1 MDIGI
6 RGDEAR
12 ELSEHLLKTYFHTQ
26 DYPFTRHHIESYDQ
40 FLSQDLPAIIRAE
53 NPIILLHDPIGD
65 TNQYTYKAEVF
76 VGGMNADN
84 IYVGTPTVT
93 LKDSQEVRLLFPNEA
108 RLRNLTYSSTV
119 DADIVVRITHTFPS
133 REGRGLESRVIVMD
147 PAADE
152 ATYGYLRRFPL
163 FRIPIM
169 LHSRYC
175 LLHGKPQVFLKEV
188 GECRYDSGGYFIVN
202 GAEKVLVTHQQR
214 AFNTLDITVQNGQT
228 DGSSFD
234 PMIEVYARISC
245 LNPTTRQVRA
255 VAFAVLRG
263 DNTIHVSLPMI
274 RKEVPL
280 FVLFRAL
287 GVQSD
292 EDIVRMIFPN
302 PDDAETKILSPYLRE
317 SMVQAHPF
325 YDTYSAIQFIKVLT
339 KGYGI
344 EHVLDV
350 LHNKMFVHVEDRP
363 YARAAF
369 LADCVRRI
377 LRVKAGI
384 DPETDR
390 DDTRNQRCIAS
401 GVLCR
406 MLFQGIY
413 DDWVKAT
420 RLTLDR
426 AYKEHKSMYQ
436 DKMGGPTEGEPY
448 KGTNFQNIFNQA
460 NLNTMFRAGEITEQL
475 MRAFKGKWKSG
486 SGVGVGEEKTG
497 VIQSLSR
504 LSYMDFMSH
513 CRRVVLDFDTG
524 MKLPSPRRLHTS
536 QYGYFCTSETPGG
549 ASIGVTKNM
558 SMLTLVSVATDP
570 APFIE
575 WLLTRGGVISCEATT
590 PSIASLAVPVYMN
603 NGIVGYTLKPIQ
615 LRNVLKAMKWTG
627 CLPATTGVEFSPRE
641 RRLFIFMDEGRPM
654 RPLIHLLKQG
664 KGQRPQVPVAKLRG
678 SANTPLTWRQLVL
691 GGLAETAKRGIY
703 NTGFV
708 DPFPQE
714 ATAAPTLENY
724 LSTLAPHI
732 GVIEYLDPYEMN
744 ETYIANF
751 PEHIQPE
758 TSHLE
763 VHPSTIVGLLTSV
776 IPFANHNQSPRNQ
789 LSCSQS
795 KQGLSVYS
803 TGFPTR
809 YDNQVHVLCYAQAPI
824 VRTLYYDYIADGQMG
839 YGHNLILAMGSFTG
853 YNQDDGIVMNA
864 DSIARGMFRSTC
876 YRSYVAAEENDPM
889 TEAKTRI
896 GNPANIPGWT
906 SLKMGLDYTKLD
918 ARGIVRVGEMVDE
931 NTVLVGRYTQNP
943 SGSISDASVPAQVW
957 TRGRVEKVAIVT
969 NNNGLSMVKVRVV
982 QERVPELGDKF
993 CLTPDHEVLT
1003 KEGGWLPIDK
1013 VQTSHTV
1020 AQLNRVSGKLE
1031 YVKPKEVF
1039 EFDHTGDMYEV
1050 KSQGVNL
1057 CTTLNHRMWV
1067 QERYSKEYVLKE
1079 AKDMMGRRVRFSS
1092 YSPTSATPFEIII
1105 GNDTLRNER
1114 MNAFITLFGI
1124 WMAEGW
1130 VYKNDEH
1137 HLFRIEICAN
1147 KARVKAALDSASEV
1161 LGLQTSYNEKTKK
1174 YYINTKEY
1182 VELFEPLS
1190 LGAIHK
1196 ALPKWCFELSE
1207 EQSKL
1212 LLESMCLGDGHETAT
1227 SLSYSTSSKQLRD
1240 DLQIIVQHAGY
1251 TSGYYKHV
1259 EEGSTRV
1266 DSTGRIYKANADNW
1280 HIQIRRKRVYP
1291 TLNHGHA
1298 HKQGGQSEEIIQ
1310 YAGKVYCLSVPSEV
1324 FLVRRAGTIVWTG
1337 NSNRHGQ
1344 KGTIGMLVRS
1354 YDMPRTKEGIPVDMI
1369 MNPHAM
1375 PSRMTVAQL
1384 IEAIVGKAAPA
1395 LGCIGNGTLFM
1406 NQGNPMESIGKVLR
1420 DQLGMEPMGEELMY
1434 DGMSGQFVP
1443 SQIFVG
1449 SVYTMRL
1456 KHMPED
1462 KWNARGAGRREQRTH
1477 QPTAGRGAQGGLRIG
1492 EMERDAIQA
1501 HGVTDFMRESYM
1513 KRSDGYSTYICNGCG
1528 TIPIYN
1534 ESEKLFICSMCDGPV
1549 RYIGSTA
1556 ANLEIVPPNKRSV
1569 ATFSK
1574 VEVPYAFKLLDH
1586 ELNAFLNMSMR
1597 VLTAK
1602 DMKSFSRP
1610 EQLELSVDQEQAA
1623 LQAIIPARLL
1633 PEAGAAPQQIE
1644 REPEAK
1650 VDEFNLAALG
1660 AADVRGALQAIE
1672 AAGAAAAGE
1681 AAGAVAEAAAPVAAA
1696 SGPAGGLMLNLQPAA
1711 AAAAAMETQQAA
1723 QLQEATFE
1731 DVPYAVGAAAAAP
1744 MALVP
1749 PGAAAAPPPGTV
1761 NVQTGNQ
1768 PLLIVP
1774 MDVGQQAVPTQMFQ
1788 PPAPGAPATLAVDTG
1803 MNAMR
1808 SANLLPTTQR
1818 PVGRALTPNRAR
1830 PAGMS
1835 GGPVTVNKMG
1845 AAAAA
1850 ANSNPNVRVT
1860 VNKTG

>member
-1 MDIGI
+1 
-6 RGDEAR
+6 
-12 ELSEHLLKTYFHTQ
+12 
-26 DYPFTRHHIESYDQ
+26 
-40 FLSQDLPAIIRAE
+40 
-53 NPIILLHDPIGD
+53 
-65 TNQYTYKAEVF
+65 
-76 VGGMNADN
+76 
-84 IYVGTPTVT
+84 
-93 LKDSQEVRLLFPNEA
+93 
-108 RLRNLTYSSTV
+108 
-119 DADIVVRITHTFPS
+119 
-133 REGRGLESRVIVMD
+133 
-147 PAADE
+147 
-152 ATYGYLRRFPL
+152 
-163 FRIPIM
+163 
-169 LHSRYC
+169 
-175 LLHGKPQVFLKEV
+175 
-188 GECRYDSGGYFIVN
+188 
-202 GAEKVLVTHQQR
+202 
-214 AFNTLDITVQNGQT
+214 
-228 DGSSFD
+228 
-234 PMIEVYARISC
+234 
-245 LNPTTRQVRA
+245 
-255 VAFAVLRG
+255 
-263 DNTIHVSLPMI
+263 
-274 RKEVPL
+274 
-280 FVLFRAL
+280 
-287 GVQSD
+287 
-292 EDIVRMIFPN
+292 
-302 PDDAETKILSPYLRE
+302 
-317 SMVQAHPF
+317 
-325 YDTYSAIQFIKVLT
+325 
-339 KGYGI
+339 
-344 EHVLDV
+344 
-350 LHNKMFVHVEDRP
+350 
-363 YARAAF
+363 
-369 LADCVRRI
+369 
-377 LRVKAGI
+377 
-384 DPETDR
+384 
-390 DDTRNQRCIAS
+390 
-401 GVLCR
+401 
-406 MLFQGIY
+406 
-413 DDWVKAT
+413 
-420 RLTLDR
+420 
-426 AYKEHKSMYQ
+426 
-436 DKMGGPTEGEPY
+436 
-448 KGTNFQNIFNQA
+448 
-460 NLNTMFRAGEITEQL
+460 
-475 MRAFKGKWKSG
+475 
-486 SGVGVGEEKTG
+486 
-497 VIQSLSR
+497 
-504 LSYMDFMSH
+504 
-513 CRRVVLDFDTG
+513 
-524 MKLPSPRRLHTS
+524 
-536 QYGYFCTSETPGG
+536 
-549 ASIGVTKNM
+549 
-558 SMLTLVSVATDP
+558 
-570 APFIE
+570 
-575 WLLTRGGVISCEATT
+575 
-590 PSIASLAVPVYMN
+590 
-603 NGIVGYTLKPIQ
+603 
-615 LRNVLKAMKWTG
+615 
-627 CLPATTGVEFSPRE
+627 
-641 RRLFIFMDEGRPM
+641 
-654 RPLIHLLKQG
+654 
-664 KGQRPQVPVAKLRG
+664 
-678 SANTPLTWRQLVL
+678 VL

-993 CLTPDHEVLT
+993 
-1003 KEGGWLPIDK
+1003 
-1013 VQTSHTV
+1013 
-1020 AQLNRVSGKLE
+1020 
-1031 YVKPKEVF
+1031 
-1039 EFDHTGDMYEV
+1039 
-1050 KSQGVNL
+1050 
-1057 CTTLNHRMWV
+1057 
-1067 QERYSKEYVLKE
+1067 
-1079 AKDMMGRRVRFSS
+1079 
-1092 YSPTSATPFEIII
+1092 
-1105 GNDTLRNER
+1105 
-1114 MNAFITLFGI
+1114 
-1124 WMAEGW
+1124 
-1130 VYKNDEH
+1130 
-1137 HLFRIEICAN
+1137 
-1147 KARVKAALDSASEV
+1147 
-1161 LGLQTSYNEKTKK
+1161 
-1174 YYINTKEY
+1174 
-1182 VELFEPLS
+1182 
-1190 LGAIHK
+1190 
-1196 ALPKWCFELSE
+1196 
-1207 EQSKL
+1207 
-1212 LLESMCLGDGHETAT
+1212 
-1227 SLSYSTSSKQLRD
+1227 
-1240 DLQIIVQHAGY
+1240 
-1251 TSGYYKHV
+1251 
-1259 EEGSTRV
+1259 
-1266 DSTGRIYKANADNW
+1266 
-1280 HIQIRRKRVYP
+1280 
-1291 TLNHGHA
+1291 
-1298 HKQGGQSEEIIQ
+1298 
-1310 YAGKVYCLSVPSEV
+1310 
-1324 FLVRRAGTIVWTG
+1324 
-1337 NSNRHGQ
+1337 SNRHGQ

-1354 YDMPRTKEGIPVDMI
+1354 YDMPRTEKGIPVDMI

-1406 NQGNPMESIGKVLR
+1406 NEGNPMESIGRVLR
-1420 DQLGMEPMGEELMY
+1420 DTLGMEPMGEELMY

-1602 DMKSFSRP
+1602 DMKSFNRP
-1610 EQLELSVDQEQAA
+1610 EQVELSVDQEQAA
-1623 LQAIIPARLL
+1623 LATVIPARLL
-1633 PEAGAAPQQIE
+1633 PEAGAAPEQIE

-1660 AADVRGALQAIE
+1660 AADVRGALQAME
-1672 AAGAAAAGE
+1672 AAGAAGAEAAAGE
-1681 AAGAVAEAAAPVAAA
+1681 AGGAAAEAAAPMAAA
-1696 SGPAGGLMLNLQPAA
+1696 SGPAGGLMLNVQPAA

-1731 DVPYAVGAAAAAP
+1731 DVPYAVGATAAAP

-1749 PGAAAAPPPGTV
+1749 PGAAQGPPPGTV
-1761 NVQTGNQ
+1761 NVQTGSQ
-1768 PLLIVP
+1768 PFLIVP
-1774 MDVGQQAVPTQMFQ
+1774 MDVGQQAAATQMFQ

-1808 SANLLPTTQR
+1808 SANLLPTAQR
-1818 PVGRALTPNRAR
+1818 PVGRTLTPNRAR

>member
-26 DYPFTRHHIESYDQ
+26 DYPFTRHHIESFDQ
-40 FLSQDLPAIIRAE
+40 FLAQDLPAIIRAE
-53 NPIILLHDPIGD
+53 NPIILLHDRIGD
-65 TNQYTYKAEVF
+65 TDVYTYKAEVF
-76 VGGMNADN
+76 IGGYEANN
-84 IYVGTPTVT
+84 IYVGTPTVS
-93 LKDSQEVRLLFPNEA
+93 LKESEEVRLLFPNEA

-119 DADIVVRITHTFPS
+119 EADIVVRITHTFPS
-133 REGRGLESRVIVMD
+133 REGRGLESRVITMD

-152 ATYGYLRRFPL
+152 KVFGYLARYPL

-175 LLHGKPQVFLKEV
+175 LLHGKPQIFLKEA
-188 GECRYDSGGYFIVN
+188 GECRYDSGGYFVVN

-214 AFNTLDITVQNGQT
+214 AFNTLDITVQNGQA
-228 DGSSFD
+228 DGSSYD
-234 PMIEVYARISC
+234 PMIEVYARINC

-255 VAFAVLRG
+255 VAFAIFRS

-274 RKEVPL
+274 RKEIPL

-292 EDIVRMIFPN
+292 EDILRLIFPN
-302 PDDAETKILSPYLRE
+302 PDDAETKLLAPHLHE

-339 KGYGI
+339 KGYG
-344 EHVLDV
+344 EAHVLDV

-363 YARAAF
+363 YARASF

-413 DDWVKAT
+413 DDWIKAT

-436 DKMGGPTEGEPY
+436 DKMGGATADEPY

-460 NLNTMFRAGEITEQL
+460 NLNTMFRAGEITEHI

-558 SMLTLVSVATDP
+558 SMLTLISVATDP
-570 APFIE
+570 APFIQ
-575 WLLTRGGVISCEATT
+575 WLLTRGGVISCDATT
-590 PSIASLAVPVYMN
+590 PAMTTLAVPVHVN
-603 NGIVGYTLKPIQ
+603 NGIVGYTLKPVD

-627 CLPATTGVEFSPRE
+627 CLPATTAVEFSARE

-654 RPLIHLLKQG
+654 RPLIHLPRG
-664 KGQRPQVPVAKLRG
+664 ARGARPQIPLDKLRG
-678 SANTPLTWRQLVL
+678 SANTPLTWRRLVL
-691 GGLAETAKRGIY
+691 GSLAETAARGIY
-703 NTGFV
+703 QTGFV
-708 DPFPQE
+708 DPFPLE

-724 LSTLAPHI
+724 LTTLMPHV

-803 TGFPTR
+803 TAFPNR
-809 YDNQVHVLCYAQAPI
+809 YDNQVHVLCYPQAPI

-876 YRSYVAAEENDPM
+876 YRSYVAPEENDPIS
-889 TEAKTRI
+889 EAKTRI

-906 SLKMGLDYTKLD
+906 ALKMGLDYTKLD

-931 NTVLVGRYTQNP
+931 NTVLVGRYTLNP
-943 SGSISDASVPAQVW
+943 SGSITDASVPAQVW

-982 QERVPELGDKF
+982 QERIPELGDKF
-993 CLTPDHEVLT
+993 
-1003 KEGGWLPIDK
+1003 
-1013 VQTSHTV
+1013 
-1020 AQLNRVSGKLE
+1020 
-1031 YVKPKEVF
+1031 
-1039 EFDHTGDMYEV
+1039 
-1050 KSQGVNL
+1050 
-1057 CTTLNHRMWV
+1057 
-1067 QERYSKEYVLKE
+1067 
-1079 AKDMMGRRVRFSS
+1079 
-1092 YSPTSATPFEIII
+1092 
-1105 GNDTLRNER
+1105 
-1114 MNAFITLFGI
+1114 
-1124 WMAEGW
+1124 
-1130 VYKNDEH
+1130 
-1137 HLFRIEICAN
+1137 
-1147 KARVKAALDSASEV
+1147 
-1161 LGLQTSYNEKTKK
+1161 
-1174 YYINTKEY
+1174 
-1182 VELFEPLS
+1182 
-1190 LGAIHK
+1190 
-1196 ALPKWCFELSE
+1196 
-1207 EQSKL
+1207 
-1212 LLESMCLGDGHETAT
+1212 
-1227 SLSYSTSSKQLRD
+1227 
-1240 DLQIIVQHAGY
+1240 
-1251 TSGYYKHV
+1251 
-1259 EEGSTRV
+1259 
-1266 DSTGRIYKANADNW
+1266 
-1280 HIQIRRKRVYP
+1280 
-1291 TLNHGHA
+1291 
-1298 HKQGGQSEEIIQ
+1298 
-1310 YAGKVYCLSVPSEV
+1310 
-1324 FLVRRAGTIVWTG
+1324 
-1337 NSNRHGQ
+1337 SNRHGQ

-1354 YDMPRTKEGIPVDMI
+1354 YDMPRTSEGITVDMI

-1406 NQGNPMESIGKVLR
+1406 NEGNPTESIGRVLR
-1420 DQLGMEPMGEELMY
+1420 DELGMEPMGEELMY
-1434 DGMSGQFVP
+1434 DGMSGQFIP

-1501 HGVTDFMRESYM
+1501 HGVSDFMRESYM
-1513 KRSDGYSTYICNGCG
+1513 KRSDGYSTYVCNGCG

-1586 ELNAFLNMSMR
+1586 ELNAYLNMGMR
-1597 VLTAK
+1597 VLTTK
-1602 DMKSFSRP
+1602 DMATFRRP
-1610 EQLELSVDQEQAA
+1610 EQLELSVDQERAA
-1623 LQAIIPARLL
+1623 LEAVLPARLVPDAGVP
-1633 PEAGAAPQQIE
+1633 PEKIVE
-1644 REPEAK
+1644 EPEAK

-1660 AADVRGALQAIE
+1660 AADVRGALQAVE
-1672 AAGAAAAGE
+1672 EAEAAAGAAGAAAAE
-1681 AAGAVAEAAAPVAAA
+1681 AAPLPSGPVAA
-1696 SGPAGGLMLNLQPAA
+1696 PEGGLMLQLQPAA
-1711 AAAAAMETQQAA
+1711 AAAAAAQEQQAA

-1749 PGAAAAPPPGTV
+1749 PGAAQGPPPGTV

-1768 PLLIVP
+1768 PFLIVP
-1774 MDVGQQAVPTQMFQ
+1774 MDVGQQTAATQLFQ
-1788 PPAPGAPATLAVDTG
+1788 PPANGAPATLAVDTG

-1808 SANLLPTTQR
+1808 SANLLPTAQR
-1818 PVGRALTPNRAR
+1818 PVGRAATPNASFRR
-1830 PAGMS
+1830 PAAMS
-1835 GGPVTVNKMG
+1835 GGPVTINKMG
-1845 AAAAA
+1845 AAVAAA
-1850 ANSNPNVRVT
+1850 SANPNVRVT